1 MFTELYSLV
10 KASKKITLVLS
21 PAADNRLKVVVIPP
35 VDSQNEKAL
44 AHPLSMVETPEVL
57 DWEFAVAIQDFHE
70 ARESLQEQLA
80 ATKVILE
87 QKKSESLNKATKA
100 LETSNTN
107 AICEEN
113 RPEKPAED
121 SKKKAASE
129 PADDLVLGDLF

>member
-1 MFTELYSLV
+1 MFTELYQLV

-57 DWEFAVAIQDFHE
+57 DREFAVAIQDFHE

-100 LETSNTN
+100 LETSN
-107 AICEEN
+107 CEEN

>member
-1 MFTELYSLV
+1 MFTELYPLV

-21 PAADNRLKVVVIPP
+21 PAVDNRLKVVVIPP

-57 DWEFAVAIQDFHE
+57 DREFAVAIRDFHE

-100 LETSNTN
+100 LETSN

-113 RPEKPAED
+113 RPDKPAED